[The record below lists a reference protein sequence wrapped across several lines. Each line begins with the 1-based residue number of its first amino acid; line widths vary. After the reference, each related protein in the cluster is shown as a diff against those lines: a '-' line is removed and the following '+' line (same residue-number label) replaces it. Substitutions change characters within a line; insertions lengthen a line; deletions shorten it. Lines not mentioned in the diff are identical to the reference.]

1 MTERTLTTGL
11 KTRNTRKYLDDWQG
25 IAKKLSKR
33 LDLATVG
40 FDPGFLMRDNGGRGT
55 VDIPLWL
62 AKRILEPVK
71 RSSGNG

>member
-1 MTERTLTTGL
+1 MTERALTNGL
-11 KTRNTRKYLDDWQG
+11 MTRNTRKYLDDWQG

-33 LDLATVG
+33 LDLTTIG
-40 FDPGFLMRDNGGRGT
+40 FDPGFLMRDNNGRGT

-62 AKRILEPVK
+62 AKRILEPK